1 MRKLIYIAEDDM
13 VSFYFLEEV
22 LTPLKV
28 KIKQAKNGEELL
40 QLIHEKV
47 PDLVL
52 LDLRMPVMSG
62 LDALA
67 VIRKNHPGLPVVA
80 QTAYAMTEERER
92 CFQCGCNDYISKP
105 IRKTA
110 LLKIVEPYLGLS

>member
-1 MRKLIYIAEDDM
+1 MKKLIYIAEDDM

-52 LDLRMPVMSG
+52 LDIRMPVMSG
-62 LDALA
+62 LDALE
-67 VIRKNHPGLPVVA
+67 VIRKKHPGLPVVA

-92 CFQCGCNDYISKP
+92 CFQCGVNDYISKP
-105 IRKTA
+105 IRKNSA
-110 LLKIVEPYLGLS
+110 F